1 MKEPICIICGSRE
14 GCDVVD
20 FRRTPEG
27 EEFRKSGKKGHDPD
41 CDWFC
46 IAHLAVANA
55 FSHLT
60 ISEAVAAIKGY

>member
-1 MKEPICIICGSRE
+1 MKPPICVICGSGE

-20 FRRTPEG
+20 FRKTKEG
-27 EEFRKSGKKGHDPD
+27 NEFRKSGKVGHDPD

-46 IAHLAVANA
+46 NVHLPVAKA

-60 ISEAVAAIKGY
+60 ISEAVEAIRSY